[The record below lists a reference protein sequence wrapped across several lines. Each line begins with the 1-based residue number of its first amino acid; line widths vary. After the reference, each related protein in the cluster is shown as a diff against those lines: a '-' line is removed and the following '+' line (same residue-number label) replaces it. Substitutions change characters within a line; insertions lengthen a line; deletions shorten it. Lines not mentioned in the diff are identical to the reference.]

1 MLPSAFLRTLCVAIG
16 GAIISVA
23 YAEPE
28 AQEFKFDEYLI
39 APLRVHLLA
48 AEDQPDLC
56 TSLMEADIER
66 ITAKANRIWSQ
77 AGISFYVESV
87 RREKPSAAEEPSEV
101 SKASLRWLLAYI
113 PAASYS
119 TDFFNLYYVK
129 EFAANGV
136 YFPKGIFVKDTAALR
151 RVEGGI
157 DEPLPRVTSHE
168 LGHALG
174 LQHRQ
179 DTFNLMA
186 SGTTGTLLNTA
197 EVGLART
204 RATTLDR
211 FISAPELLEKADA
224 LLLAGME
231 TEARELYRRL
241 ASVPLDGEPLTRVR
255 AYLKTP
261 PVEKP

>member
-1 MLPSAFLRTLCVAIG
+1 MLPSASLRTLCVAIG
-16 GAIISVA
+16 ATVITA
-23 YAEPE
+23 AHAEPP
-28 AQEFKFDEYLI
+28 AKEFTFEEYLV

-56 TSLMEADIER
+56 TSLSEADIER
-66 ITAKANRIWSQ
+66 IATKANRIWSQ
-77 AGISFYVESV
+77 AGISFYVESIC
-87 RREKPSAAEEPSEV
+87 REKPSAAEQPSEV
-101 SKASLRWLLAYI
+101 AKTSLRWLLAHV
-113 PAASYS
+113 PPASYS
-119 TDFFNLYYVK
+119 TELFNIYYVK

-204 RATTLDR
+204 RATALDR
-211 FISAPELLEKADA
+211 FIRAPELLEKADA

-241 ASVPLDGEPLTRVR
+241 ANVPLDGEPLTRVR